1 LSHQTNKFSP
11 ACCAACPCCC
21 CCSAGLA
28 EFRLGCAERGRSILE
43 GLLANHPK
51 RTDIWNV
58 YIDQE
63 VKGGDVART
72 RALLSRAT
80 SLSLPPK
87 KMKVLFRR
95 WLEWEQA
102 HGSAADV
109 AAVKQRA
116 VEYMESQ
123 ALRND

>member
-1 LSHQTNKFSP
+1 MNLELTPMLLQRFCLGSV
-11 ACCAACPCCC
+11 
-21 CCSAGLA
+21 
-28 EFRLGCAERGRSILE
+28 RL
-43 GLLANHPK
+43 
-51 RTDIWNV
+51 
-58 YIDQE
+58 QE
-63 VKGGDVART
+63 VKAGDAPRT

-80 SLSLPPK
+80 SLGLPPK

-95 WLEWEQA
+95 WLEYEQA

>member
-1 LSHQTNKFSP
+1 LY
-11 ACCAACPCCC
+11 
-21 CCSAGLA
+21 CS
-28 EFRLGCAERGRSILE
+28 
-43 GLLANHPK
+43 
-51 RTDIWNV
+51 
-58 YIDQE
+58 QE
-63 VKGGDVART
+63 VKNGDVART

-80 SLSLPPK
+80 SLAMAPK

-95 WLEWEQA
+95 WLEFEQG